1 MSVNMKKS
9 KPDRIIGLWKYNYE
23 STPKSHFTPKSPKG
37 DFGKMLIFNT
47 SPSGVGV
54 KKG

>member
-1 MSVNMKKS
+1 MF
-9 KPDRIIGLWKYNYE
+9 E